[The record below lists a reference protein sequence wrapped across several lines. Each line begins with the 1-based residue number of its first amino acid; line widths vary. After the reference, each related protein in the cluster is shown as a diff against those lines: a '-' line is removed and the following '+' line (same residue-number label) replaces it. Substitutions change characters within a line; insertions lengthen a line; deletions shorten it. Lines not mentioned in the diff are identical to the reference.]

1 MTVYDSAKRQRA
13 FDRLQ
18 VVLRGESSQHIN
30 RVLTLMIQLG
40 IDPDE
45 EFFLVVAAIGH
56 LKVLI
61 EDAPREWQGLFKSF
75 VRELGQWTALNTEHL
90 KLLTSKTQTMEAL
103 AQSCMRLGNTL
114 EQLQRGSQELTS
126 QLRLSISLSTELV
139 ELRQELTDL
148 NADRAKLKKQLWQL
162 SDEMISIR
170 EMLEENLNPKG
181 SNNWGGLV
189 LASLAILLAVNSWGL
204 WQMKAQLNETQQL
217 ADWSMTKLGRIE
229 NKFGITSGQQ

>member
-18 VVLRGESSQHIN
+18 VVLQGESNQHVN

-45 EFFLVVAAIGH
+45 EFFLIVAAIGH

-75 VRELGQWTALNTEHL
+75 VRELGRWTALNTEHL

-114 EQLQRGSQELTS
+114 EQLQVVSQELTS

-148 NADRAKLKKQLWQL
+148 NKDRENLKKQLQEL
-162 SDEMISIR
+162 SDEMISVR
-170 EMLEENLNPKG
+170 ERLEKNLIPRW
-181 SNNWGGLV
+181 SNNWGRLVWATLALV
-189 LASLAILLAVNSWGL
+189 LVANSWGL